1 MSFSNILRSIQT
13 VIYQTWNA
21 MLNFKQFYLLGFIW
35 GILGICSIAA
45 QSQLER
51 ISITERGD
59 GNGYVLRYHLTEM
72 VDSYDLIQ
80 PEINRV
86 QMQLFSPGLN
96 AAEAEMPEMNEE
108 IIGLELIQLNGG
120 IGVEITSA
128 ENLFFTAETYPDQNM
143 RDLLVNLEYA
153 SQADVEAVALESEP
167 YEWSLIEETPPET
180 IAEEQPETEE
190 TDPPTEMENE
200 EPEPVVQREPVSVR
214 IGITGGIG
222 IANKL
227 GGDYTA
233 GSRQDFLM
241 GISAGITFPFVL
253 PYSIKTGIETG
264 IFYTQK
270 GFLNPSA
277 NRFDGET
284 VLLDYVEVPV
294 LIRLHYDVTPMIKP
308 KIVGGIYSAFRAN
321 AEVLQNDGDR
331 IDLNENTKAVDIGL
345 LAGVGSDFLIQST
358 SISLQ
363 VRYGVSISPIFKGNF
378 SGNERLGYLSL
389 MAGFRF

>member
-1 MSFSNILRSIQT
+1 
-13 VIYQTWNA
+13 
-21 MLNFKQFYLLGFIW
+21 MLNFKQFFLLGFIW

-153 SQADVEAVALESEP
+153 SQADVEAVTLESEP
-167 YEWSLIEETPPET
+167 YEWSVIEETPPEP
-180 IAEEQPETEE
+180 IAEEQPESEE
-190 TDPPTEMENE
+190 TDPPTELEDE

-241 GISAGITFPFVL
+241 SISAGITFPFVL

-277 NRFDGET
+277 NRFDGKT
-284 VLLDYVEVPV
+284 VLLDYVEIPV
-294 LIRLHYDVTPMIKP
+294 LVRLHYDVTPMIKP

-345 LAGVGSDFLIQST
+345 MAGVGSDFLIQST

>member
-1 MSFSNILRSIQT
+1 
-13 VIYQTWNA
+13 
-21 MLNFKQFYLLGFIW
+21 MLNFKQFFLLGFIW

-153 SQADVEAVALESEP
+153 SQADVEAVTLESEP
-167 YEWSLIEETPPET
+167 YEWSVIEETPPEP
-180 IAEEQPETEE
+180 IAEEQPESEE
-190 TDPPTEMENE
+190 TDPPTELEDE

-277 NRFDGET
+277 NRFDGKT
-284 VLLDYVEVPV
+284 VLLDYVEIPV
-294 LIRLHYDVTPMIKP
+294 LVRLHYDVTPMIKP

-345 LAGVGSDFLIQST
+345 MAGVGSDFLIQST

>member
-1 MSFSNILRSIQT
+1 
-13 VIYQTWNA
+13 

>member
-1 MSFSNILRSIQT
+1 
-13 VIYQTWNA
+13 
-21 MLNFKQFYLLGFIW
+21 MLNFKHFFLLGFIW

-45 QSQLER
+45 QTQLER

-96 AAEAEMPEMNEE
+96 AAEVEMPEMNEE
-108 IIGLELIQLNGG
+108 IIGIELTQLNGG

-153 SQADVEAVALESEP
+153 SQADVEAVTLESEP
-167 YEWSLIEETPPET
+167 YEWSLIEETPPEP

-190 TDPPTEMENE
+190 TDPPTEMEDE

-253 PYSIKTGIETG
+253 PYSIKTGVETG

-270 GFLNPSA
+270 GFLNPTA

-284 VLLDYVEVPV
+284 VLLDYVEVPILV
-294 LIRLHYDVTPMIKP
+294 RLHYDVTPMIKP

>member
-1 MSFSNILRSIQT
+1 MSFSNILRSIQA
-13 VIYQTWNA
+13 VIYQTWIA
-21 MLNFKQFYLLGFIW
+21 MLNFKQFFLLGFIW

-59 GNGYVLRYHLTEM
+59 GNGYVIRYHLTEM

-86 QMQLFSPGLN
+86 QMQLFSTGLN

-108 IIGLELIQLNGG
+108 IIGLKLTQLNDG

-128 ENLFFTAETYPDQNM
+128 ENLFFIAETYPDQNM

-153 SQADVEAVALESEP
+153 PQADVEAITLESEP
-167 YEWSLIEETPPET
+167 YEWSLIEETPPEP
-180 IAEEQPETEE
+180 IAEEQPEAEE
-190 TDPPTEMENE
+190 TDSPTELEDE

-284 VLLDYVEVPV
+284 VLLDYVEFPV
-294 LIRLHYDVTPMIKP
+294 LVRLHYDVTPMIKP

-321 AEVLQNDGDR
+321 AEILQNDGDR

>member
-1 MSFSNILRSIQT
+1 
-13 VIYQTWNA
+13 
-21 MLNFKQFYLLGFIW
+21 MLNFKQFFLLGFIW

-59 GNGYVLRYHLTEM
+59 GNGYVIRYHLTEM

-86 QMQLFSPGLN
+86 QMQLFSTGLN

-108 IIGLELIQLNGG
+108 IIGLKLTQLNDG

-128 ENLFFTAETYPDQNM
+128 ENLFFIAETYPDQNM

-153 SQADVEAVALESEP
+153 PQADVEAITLESEP
-167 YEWSLIEETPPET
+167 YEWSLIEETPPEP
-180 IAEEQPETEE
+180 IAEEQPEAEE
-190 TDPPTEMENE
+190 TDSPTELEDE

-284 VLLDYVEVPV
+284 VLLDYVEFPV
-294 LIRLHYDVTPMIKP
+294 LVRLHYDVTPMIKP

-321 AEVLQNDGDR
+321 AEILQNDGDR

>member
-1 MSFSNILRSIQT
+1 
-13 VIYQTWNA
+13 
-21 MLNFKQFYLLGFIW
+21 MLNFKQFFLLGFIW

-153 SQADVEAVALESEP
+153 SQADVEAVTLESEP
-167 YEWSLIEETPPET
+167 YEWSVIEETPPEP
-180 IAEEQPETEE
+180 IAEEQPESEE
-190 TDPPTEMENE
+190 TDPPTELEDE

-294 LIRLHYDVTPMIKP
+294 LVRLHYDVTPMIKP

-345 LAGVGSDFLIQST
+345 MAGVGSDFLIQST

>member
-1 MSFSNILRSIQT
+1 
-13 VIYQTWNA
+13 

-128 ENLFFTAETYPDQNM
+128 ENLFFTA
-143 RDLLVNLEYA
+143 
-153 SQADVEAVALESEP
+153 
-167 YEWSLIEETPPET
+167 
-180 IAEEQPETEE
+180 E

>member
-1 MSFSNILRSIQT
+1 
-13 VIYQTWNA
+13 
-21 MLNFKQFYLLGFIW
+21 MLNFKQFFLLGFIW
-35 GILGICSIAA
+35 GILGICSIEA

-190 TDPPTEMENE
+190 TDPPTELENE

-284 VLLDYVEVPV
+284 VLLDYVEIPV
-294 LIRLHYDVTPMIKP
+294 LVRLHYDVTPMIKP
-308 KIVGGIYSAFRAN
+308 KIVGGIYGAFRAN
-321 AEVLQNDGDR
+321 AEVLQNDDDR